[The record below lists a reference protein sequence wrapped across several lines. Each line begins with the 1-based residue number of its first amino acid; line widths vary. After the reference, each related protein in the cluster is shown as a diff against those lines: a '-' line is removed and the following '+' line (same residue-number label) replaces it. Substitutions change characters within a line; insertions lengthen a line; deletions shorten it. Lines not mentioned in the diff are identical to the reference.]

1 MNTLIWSE
9 FFSTHN
15 PLLLGECHFEQAARP
30 FCGWKNLKTD
40 KTDWRIGAGGTS
52 TGGTGPSTDHTHG
65 DKTGKD
71 SFFMN
76 LECVVHFNKT
86 HLPD

>member
-1 MNTLIWSE
+1 M
-9 FFSTHN
+9 
-15 PLLLGECHFEQAARP
+15 
-30 FCGWKNLKTD
+30 KTD

-86 HLPD
+86 HLPDYTPSHPLIFILIKMILPLHNVSWRSA